1 MTVAGPRRIHTGF
14 LHHHR
19 RTRDIVALRL
29 LAIGRIVQ
37 TESPP
42 IVETEDGGREQRW
55 PLPVDEQSLLDLIH
69 LCFDEYWDEIWFGT
83 LIEGAAWEVAAP
95 NPPTRISV
103 YDGYA
108 TVDFGRWHFHL
119 CIGEHSASGPELG
132 RIRRCARAEVYRR
145 IGDDGFP
152 TSWGV
157 RLHNGRDEQMMTL
170 MLPNPFLT
178 NTQQFRDGPAW
189 EQLALWD
196 RLRAT
201 YLALDSDPLDRG
213 GKGFQHG

>member
-1 MTVAGPRRIHTGF
+1 MTNMAAG
-14 LHHHR
+14 
-19 RTRDIVALRL
+19 
-29 LAIGRIVQ
+29 
-37 TESPP
+37 PP
-42 IVETEDGGREQRW
+42 IVDTEDGGHEQCW
-55 PLPVDEQSLLDLIH
+55 PLPTDEHSLLDLIH
-69 LCFDEYWDEIWFGT
+69 VCFDEYWDEIWFGII
-83 LIEGAAWEVAAP
+83 IEGAAWEVAAP
-95 NPPTRISV
+95 NPPKRIRM

-119 CIGEHSASGPELG
+119 CIGEHRASGPELG
-132 RIRRCARAEVYRR
+132 RIRSCARAELYRR

-157 RLHNGRDEQMMTL
+157 RLFNGRHEQMMTL

-178 NTQQFRDGPAW
+178 REQQIRDEPGW
-189 EQLALWD
+189 GQLELWD

-201 YLALDSDPLDRG
+201 YLGLGPDPLDRA